1 MKQSTIYNI
10 FQDLHNNLPTDGRYV
25 VDSFNAKVNH
35 KLGCSKEGYPVFFI
49 ECEDEQKMADIK
61 LTLFSVMHNRVCD
74 VYDKT
79 TGENVIT
86 RYSVVQLNS
95 DDVVFQ
101 KYFLEVIQLLL
112 LKLPKT
118 PCVADLDENIKT
130 IITLFTNAKQPSKES
145 IRGLFAELILIDLS
159 RDPHYLLKSWHV
171 TPRDTYDFNDGIDKI
186 EVKSYTGE
194 IRKHTFS
201 LDQLYTTENS
211 QLVIASIQVIQT
223 GLGMNVYELMDR
235 ISLKIQD
242 DITLLIHLRNIIMA
256 TVGKYFNEVAE
267 YRFDYEISSES
278 YALFDS
284 LDIPKIDK
292 TLVLPEISNVHFTVD
307 FSGLFPIDSQSK
319 SSTLI
324 NAL

>member
-130 IITLFTNAKQPSKES
+130 IITLFTNAKQPSKEA
-145 IRGLFAELILIDLS
+145 IRGLFAEL
-159 RDPHYLLKSWHV
+159 V
-171 TPRDTYDFNDGIDKI
+171 
-186 EVKSYTGE
+186 
-194 IRKHTFS
+194 
-201 LDQLYTTENS
+201 
-211 QLVIASIQVIQT
+211 VIPQ
-223 GLGMNVYELMDR
+223 G
-235 ISLKIQD
+235 
-242 DITLLIHLRNIIMA
+242 
-256 TVGKYFNEVAE
+256 
-267 YRFDYEISSES
+267 
-278 YALFDS
+278 
-284 LDIPKIDK
+284 
-292 TLVLPEISNVHFTVD
+292 
-307 FSGLFPIDSQSK
+307 
-319 SSTLI
+319 
-324 NAL
+324 